1 MRWISPGLAALLLAT
16 QALAQ
21 GGTGMPGGGG
31 GGGGPGGPPPGGGGP
46 GGPGTGQ
53 PRPMKPIKRARFD
66 RVVTAMFQAA
76 DTDRDGLVTLGE
88 LRMIV
93 AARRDAMIRARFDK
107 VDADRNGSISLA
119 EFTGWQQGMGS
130 LALSEDQPVTD
141 RGGPIPATIEPD
153 LGDDAG
159 DRALAMVI
167 EPLGALTIVHANT
180 NYDAGMSLEELL
192 AYQGKRFD
200 AADTDRDGELS
211 PEEVRVLMRRG
222 EGPGRGGPGGPGPGP
237 AGPGGDGPP
246 PCPPGRDC

>member
-1 MRWISPGLAALLLAT
+1 MRWILPGLAALLLAT

-21 GGTGMPGGGG
+21 GGPPG

-46 GGPGTGQ
+46 GGPGGPGAGQ

-66 RVVTAMFQAA
+66 RTVTAMFQAA
-76 DTDRDGLVTLGE
+76 DTNRDGLVTLDE

-153 LGDDAG
+153 LGEDAE

-167 EPLGALTIVHANT
+167 EPIGALTIVHANT

-192 AYQGKRFD
+192 AHQGKRFE

-211 PEEVRVLMRRG
+211 SEEVRALMRRG
-222 EGPGRGGPGGPGPGP
+222 EGPGHGGPDGPGGPRG
-237 AGPGGDGPP
+237 AGGDGPP
-246 PCPPGRDC
+246 PCPPGRPC